1 MRAFLFSAP
10 PLFLLSD
17 CFERFACAPYR
28 YAPDTLR
35 VRTRYVPWYTLRKQD
50 WKQRPALHH
59 HAQGDLMEF
68 VVIAALIAV
77 SFGVAAT
84 WLIATRL
91 PAEWIER
98 GQHEGRYA
106 SLSMPTTA
114 SSSTSSEIDS
124 RRVQARTDTRRVRR
138 SRFRATAQRSGK
150 AAA

>member
-1 MRAFLFSAP
+1 
-10 PLFLLSD
+10 
-17 CFERFACAPYR
+17 
-28 YAPDTLR
+28 
-35 VRTRYVPWYTLRKQD
+35 
-50 WKQRPALHH
+50 
-59 HAQGDLMEF
+59 MEF

-114 SSSTSSEIDS
+114 SSTSSEIDS